1 MAIDPAQSFS
11 NALGQGLG
19 IMKSYRDEARQD
31 EDRSF
36 EKSMKLETQ
45 RQAQEQL
52 KLMVEDGKRKQGLYD
67 EDMTPD
73 RIANRSRVSAASA
86 LLTEAQAKDAG
97 ILADNRQDTIDTDK
111 KVALGGLAVQQTNAG
126 SQRMNAITSRGELSL
141 RTRMYNDELED
152 KIANRALQDVWK
164 FVGTTGKNPTPENMR
179 SLMGNNIAG
188 SALIKLASKAY
199 DSPILEE
206 IMQNPYGDWMNS
218 GKKLGV
224 ALRFARDTEVINA
237 TVKAQGFKPSKTKAT
252 KFQAVPKKGPNGQTM
267 IAVTLSGPDAR
278 TGKNKTFTG
287 LVKPETLFESG
298 AVAANV
304 FRGINNDPM
313 LRGRMVQMY
322 QATNED
328 RYYKILG
335 YEANRLEKLIK
346 NPQSLVTKNITEEQ
360 IVASAQKRL
369 AALESGDPNITAD
382 TVFKYMGRIGS
393 LD

>member
-1 MAIDPAQSFS
+1 
-11 NALGQGLG
+11 
-19 IMKSYRDEARQD
+19 
-31 EDRSF
+31 
-36 EKSMKLETQ
+36 
-45 RQAQEQL
+45 
-52 KLMVEDGKRKQGLYD
+52 
-67 EDMTPD
+67 
-73 RIANRSRVSAASA
+73 VSAASA

-152 KIANRALQDVWK
+152 KIADRALQDVWK
-164 FVGTTGKNPTPENMR
+164 FIGTTGKNPTPENMR
-179 SLMGNNIAG
+179 SLMGNKIAG
-188 SALIKLASKAY
+188 SALIKLASRAY
-199 DSPILEE
+199 DSPVIEE

-224 ALRFARDTEVINA
+224 ALRFARDTEVIDA
-237 TVKAQGFKPSKTKAT
+237 TVRAQGFKPSKTKAT
-252 KFQAVPKKGPNGQTM
+252 KFQAVPKKGPNGQPM
-267 IAVTLSGPDAR
+267 IAVTLSGPDVR

-322 QATNED
+322 QATQED

-335 YEANRLEKLIK
+335 YEANRLEKIIK
-346 NPQSLVTKNITEEQ
+346 NPQSLVREGATEEQ

-393 LD
+393 VD